1 MTLRKLAIASLIPAA
16 VTMIGA
22 SAMAQQAI
30 EYKTETTTYEGTLFA
45 PETNGELDG
54 VGVLIAHDFLGPSEN
69 QFSMARDYAAKGA
82 TVFVADFY
90 GKDVRPEGP
99 DAATTEAV
107 RVRGAV
113 PELRAAM
120 SSALSELTA
129 QGVDANRTAVIG
141 TSVGGLA
148 ALELARTGA
157 DLGAVAVVWGVL
169 ENTEAETA
177 QKITAP
183 VTLFQGDLD
192 PLAPAEARDAIAAEF
207 EAMGVAYDLQVFEGV
222 AHAFTLSFM
231 GTDTSSGFAYD
242 EAATQQSLARV
253 EEILRGL

>member
-1 MTLRKLAIASLIPAA
+1 MTLRKLAIASFIPTALIFF
-16 VTMIGA
+16 GA
-22 SAMAQQAI
+22 SAMAQQTV
-30 EYKTETTTYEGTLFA
+30 EYKTETTTYEGTLFS
-45 PETNGELDG
+45 PEPNGDLDG

-69 QFSMARDYAAKGA
+69 QYAMARDYAAKGA
-82 TVFVADFY
+82 TVMVADFY
-90 GKDVRPEGP
+90 GKDVRPEG
-99 DAATTEAV
+99 TEAASAEAI

-120 SSALSELTA
+120 NEALSELTA
-129 QGVDANRTAVIG
+129 QGIDANRTVVIG

-157 DLGAVAVVWGVL
+157 DLGAVAVLWGIL
-169 ENTEAETA
+169 ENTAAETA

-192 PLAPAEARDAIAAEF
+192 PLAPAEGRDAIVAEF
-207 EAMGVAYDLQVFEGV
+207 ETMGVDYDLQVFEGV

-253 EEILRGL
+253 EEILQGL